1 MRYYELEMES
11 MGISAFLVI
20 FNTILLRAITDYYVD
35 LLQPMTI
42 TSQKMISVV
51 NLAVVIQFTNY
62 QITYFI

>member
-1 MRYYELEMES
+1 MES

-20 FNTILLRAITDYYVD
+20 FNTILLKAITDYYVD

-51 NLAVVIQFTNY
+51 NLSVVIKYYILLNN
-62 QITYFI
+62 